1 MTTTRWAVLV
11 VLFLLTAG
19 VSLAEAGTTAPD
31 GSGCSCPLCLGRT
44 PAGTILAP

>member
-11 VLFLLTAG
+11 ALFLLTAG

-31 GSGCSCPLCLGRT
+31 GGGCSCPLCLGRT
-44 PAGTILAP
+44 RAETTIAP